1 MNAPQRG
8 GEAGDEVAAR
18 SPSSSDHP
26 GSRPTPVSPGGLAS
40 PRTIASSGGPTSEG
54 PPASAGEPTSLGR
67 PASVAA
73 VEAVWRIES
82 ARIVATLTRVV
93 GDVGLAEDL
102 AQEAVADALAQ
113 WPATGIPVNPGA
125 WLTAVAKRKAID
137 GWRRRDRLDD
147 RYSAIARDLSE
158 LDAAANDTWEP
169 IGDDV
174 LRLVFVACHPALS
187 REAQVAL
194 TLRIVGGLTTD
205 EIARLFLVP
214 VATVQQRIVRAKK
227 SLAAAKVPFETPDPN
242 EWSAR
247 LGGVLAV
254 IYLIYLIFTEGYAA
268 SSGDRWL
275 RSDLAA
281 EALRLGRALSS
292 MLPREPEVLGL
303 LSLMELQSSRFA
315 AREDQDGTP
324 TLLADQD
331 RRRWDRSAILRGRSL
346 LAKADALGRGRGSY
360 CLQAAIAE
368 RHAVAASVQDTDW
381 PQIVLLYEVLG
392 RLAPSPIV
400 ELNRAVAVSMATGP
414 ATALAIV
421 DRLGASGALGRGPL
435 LASVRGELLT
445 QLGRTDEA
453 RSELS
458 VAVEL
463 TGNEQQR
470 RVLQGK
476 LDALDS
482 GA

>member
-40 PRTIASSGGPTSEG
+40 PRTIASPGEPTSEG
-54 PPASAGEPTSLGR
+54 PFTLPDEPASPGR
-67 PASVAA
+67 PAPVAPVAA

-93 GDVGLAEDL
+93 GDVGLTEDL

-158 LDAAANDTWEP
+158 LDAAANDIWEP
-169 IGDDV
+169 IRDDV

-315 AREDQDGTP
+315 AREAPDGTP

-346 LAKADALGRGRGSY
+346 LAKADALGRGEAATVCRPPSPNATRSPHPCKTPTGLKSSCSTR
-360 CLQAAIAE
+360 CLGGWLPAP
-368 RHAVAASVQDTDW
+368 SSNST
-381 PQIVLLYEVLG
+381 
-392 RLAPSPIV
+392 APSPSPWRPGPRLPSRSSTGSAHRV
-400 ELNRAVAVSMATGP
+400 HSAEAPCWRASAESC
-414 ATALAIV
+414 
-421 DRLGASGALGRGPL
+421 
-435 LASVRGELLT
+435 
-445 QLGRTDEA
+445 
-453 RSELS
+453 
-458 VAVEL
+458 
-463 TGNEQQR
+463 
-470 RVLQGK
+470 
-476 LDALDS
+476 
-482 GA
+482 